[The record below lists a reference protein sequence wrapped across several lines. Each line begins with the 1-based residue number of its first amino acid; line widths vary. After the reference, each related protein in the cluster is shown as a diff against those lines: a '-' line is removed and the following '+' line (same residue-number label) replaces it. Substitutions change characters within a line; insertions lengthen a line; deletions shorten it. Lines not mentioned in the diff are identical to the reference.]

1 MVTNVIVV
9 YNPLGYL
16 CYMLYANNT
25 ILPSKGSTSN
35 GIVGLLI
42 VYLLKK
48 KAKERRQHKII
59 LLIYKYL
66 KISIVGVLQMPK
78 SEVYCQ
84 DL

>member
-1 MVTNVIVV
+1 MGLTGRAGISVVTNVIVV

-42 VYLLKK
+42 VYLFKK
-48 KAKERRQHKII
+48 KGKGK
-59 LLIYKYL
+59 KTT
-66 KISIVGVLQMPK
+66 
-78 SEVYCQ
+78 
-84 DL
+84 